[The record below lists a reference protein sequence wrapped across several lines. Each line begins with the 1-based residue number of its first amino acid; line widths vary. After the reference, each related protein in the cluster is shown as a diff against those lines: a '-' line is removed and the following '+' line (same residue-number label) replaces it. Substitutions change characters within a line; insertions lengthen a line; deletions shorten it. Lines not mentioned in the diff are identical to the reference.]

1 MFPLHVLLVL
11 LLAVLLVSLL
21 SLLFVVVG
29 FACCMCLW
37 CVYCDAYSAAF
48 LATSCAFF
56 VWLGGL
62 FLLAVAPV
70 LVLLVLLLAENYRG
84 APISF

>member
-1 MFPLHVLLVL
+1 MLLLVL
-11 LLAVLLVSLL
+11 HAACVCGAV
-21 SLLFVVVG
+21 
-29 FACCMCLW
+29 C
-37 CVYCDAYSAAF
+37 CDACSAAF
-48 LATSCAFF
+48 LATSCALF